1 MASAKK
7 ILLILGHPDPNSF
20 NGAIFQS
27 IAEGFKSAQSTN
39 TLQAVRLAD
48 LHFQLNLAHGY
59 NSRTELEPD
68 LLEMQTKIKE
78 ADHIVFVYPTWWGQ
92 MPALLKGFFDRVFLP
107 GFAFKYRENSP
118 LWDKFLTGKT
128 GDLIVTMDA
137 PSWYDRLLYG
147 AASRRAVKN
156 AILEFCGIKPVRITT
171 LDRLRYR
178 KDKERAVFLEKMK
191 KLGASLA
198 SR

>member
-27 IAEGFKSAQSTN
+27 IAEGFKSTQSAH

-147 AASRRAVKN
+147 GASRRAVKN

-191 KLGASLA
+191 QLGASLA

>member
-27 IAEGFKSAQSTN
+27 IAEGFASVQSEHA
-39 TLQAVRLAD
+39 LQTVRLSD

-59 NSRTELEPD
+59 SSRTELEPD
-68 LLEMQTKIKE
+68 LLEMQKKIKE

-92 MPALLKGFFDRVFLP
+92 IPALLKGFFDRVFLP

-147 AASRRAVKN
+147 GASRRAVKN

-178 KDKERAVFLEKMK
+178 KDTERTAFLAKMK
-191 KLGASLA
+191 KLGGSLA
-198 SR
+198 SL